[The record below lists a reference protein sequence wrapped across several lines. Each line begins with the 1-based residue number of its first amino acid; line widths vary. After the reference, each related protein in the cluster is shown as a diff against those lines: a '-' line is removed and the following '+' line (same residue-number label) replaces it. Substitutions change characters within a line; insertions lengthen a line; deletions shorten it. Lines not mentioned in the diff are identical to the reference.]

1 MNAPVKEPEKKV
13 NEDPVN
19 ETAFEV
25 EEERQIIVHCRYNSK
40 GSDDSWI
47 RIWKTTYLI
56 DRASEYKSDLLFA
69 YNISFY
75 PVWDL
80 ISGNSSKKFTLV
92 FGGLP
97 RSCQI
102 FDLIEVTDG
111 TGAFELKGIVRNKE
125 DVYYKVFN

>member
-25 EEERQIIVHCRYNSK
+25 EEERQITVHCRYDSK
-40 GSDDSWI
+40 GGDDSWI

>member
-25 EEERQIIVHCRYNSK
+25 EEERQITVHCRYDSK
-40 GSDDSWI
+40 GGDDSWI
-47 RIWKTTYLI
+47 RIWKTTFLI

-75 PVWDL
+75 PYWEM
-80 ISGNSSKKFTLV
+80 IPCNSSKKFTLV

-97 RSCQI
+97 KSCLK

-111 TGAFELKGIVRNKE
+111 TGAFESKGIIRNKE
-125 DVYYKVFN
+125 DIYNVVL

>member
-1 MNAPVKEPEKKV
+1 MNTPVKEPEKKT
-13 NEDPVN
+13 NEEPVN

-25 EEERQIIVHCRYNSK
+25 EEEKQIIVHCRCDSLDKY
-40 GSDDSWI
+40 DSWI
-47 RIWKTTYLI
+47 RIWKTTFLI
-56 DRASEYKSDLLFA
+56 DPVSEYKSDLLFA

-80 ISGNSSKKFTLV
+80 FPGNSSKKFTLV

-97 RSCQI
+97 KSCQI

-111 TGAFELKGIVRNKE
+111 TGAFESKGMIRNKE
-125 DVYYKVFN
+125 DIYNVVF

>member
-1 MNAPVKEPEKKV
+1 MNTPVKEPEKKV